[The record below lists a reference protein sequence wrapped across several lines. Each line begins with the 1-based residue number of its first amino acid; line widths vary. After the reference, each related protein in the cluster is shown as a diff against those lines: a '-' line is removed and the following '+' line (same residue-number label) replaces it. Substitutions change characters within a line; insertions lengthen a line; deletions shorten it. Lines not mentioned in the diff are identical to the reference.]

1 MQSINNLISLY
12 DLFLVPLY
20 LLLIFIISSVIRL
33 NGLKKHNEYK
43 YFNYGLL
50 FKLLGVTGF
59 CIIYL
64 FYYQGGDT
72 VNYFFGT
79 QAVGNLMEQDFEKGL
94 AVLFNTDSY
103 FNSWQS
109 FNAGTGYP
117 PHYMWKDS
125 NTFSVSRVTVP
136 LYFLG
141 AKRFLITSFL
151 TACFSYIG
159 VWKLYRLFNTLYP
172 GNSRI
177 FAYLIL
183 FLPTL
188 IFWGGGIMKDSYV
201 LGATCWIS
209 SNFYCIF
216 IIRRKVFWNIIFMIF
231 NALLIINIK
240 AYIIV
245 SLIPGM
251 LLWINSAYLKNIKSS
266 LSKVFVFPVIISF
279 IGLAGFYISQNLS
292 SLIGVYGDVDSA
304 IQQAQVIQEDLLRE
318 DQYGGNNY
326 NIGELDGSLG
336 GLLSVAPIAI
346 FTALFRPLFWEIGSP
361 TMILSVVENSILIVF
376 TFIIL
381 IRTSPF
387 KLLRILW
394 TEPFLLYC
402 FIFSILFAFGVGI
415 AGTNFGALVRYKTP
429 LVPFFFSMIYL
440 IYKQSRNLNV

>member
-1 MQSINNLISLY
+1 MQSTNDFISQDEL
-12 DLFLVPLY
+12 LLVPLY
-20 LLLIFIISSVIRL
+20 ILLIFIVSSVVRAL
-33 NGLKKHNEYK
+33 YVKKYDEYK

-59 CIIYL
+59 CAIYL
-64 FYYQGGDT
+64 FYYEGGDT
-72 VNYFFGT
+72 VNYFLGT
-79 QAVGNLMEQDFEKGL
+79 QAVGNLIEQDFKKGL

-117 PHYMWKDS
+117 PHYMWKDP

-136 LYFLG
+136 FYFLG
-141 AKRFLITSFL
+141 AKSFLITSFL

-159 VWKLYRLFNTLYP
+159 IWKLYRLFNTLYI

-201 LGATCWIS
+201 LGATCWIT
-209 SNFYCIF
+209 SNFYYIF
-216 IIRRKVFWNIIFMIF
+216 IIRKKLFWNIIFMVL

-251 LLWINSAYLKNIKSS
+251 LLWINSAYLKNIQSG
-266 LSKVFVFPVIISF
+266 LSKILVFPVIFGF
-279 IGLAGFYISQNLS
+279 IVLTAFYISQNLS
-292 SLIGVYGDVDSA
+292 SVIGVYGDMDSA
-304 IQQAQVIQEDLLRE
+304 IQQAQVIQEGLLRE

-361 TMILSVVENSILIVF
+361 TMVFSAIENSILIVF
-376 TFIIL
+376 TFFIL
-381 IRTSPF
+381 IQTSPIR
-387 KLLRILW
+387 LLRILW
-394 TEPFLLYC
+394 SEPFLLYC

-440 IYKQSRNLNV
+440 IFKRSRTNV